1 GIILPTIRRWSS
13 LSTAHHFSFHCW
25 LKLNHEVHSYPFEG
39 RRQIYSFYSDS
50 MGLEAFVRSSSLF
63 VSISD
68 HHELVYI
75 ELNDCNDLIDGCWHS
90 LTIVHKAQRPSLFG
104 SAFQTA

>member
-1 GIILPTIRRWSS
+1 ELFCLLFVDGHHYQQLIIF
-13 LSTAHHFSFHCW
+13 HFI
-25 LKLNHEVHSYPFEG
+25 G
-39 RRQIYSFYSDS
+39 QIYSFYSDP
-50 MGLEAFVRSSSLF
+50 MGLESFIRSSSLF

-68 HHELVYI
+68 HRELVYI